1 MLALAT
7 VQATVFDVPHLFRV
21 ATPKH
26 LGHQAIVI
34 RGLIP
39 RMGVL
44 KRLPVI
50 GKDLLE
56 DTPVPRGC
64 CNHRVAPSGGDTI
77 VTVQR
82 LYHGLP
88 ASSTPHQPVY
98 GHPHLPRSSL
108 INGSFRDW
116 KNAFSYTIKLSH
128 ATRSPRSM
136 QPARRFNSDAPRP
149 LFWLAGCAPAR
160 RGRSATPRSCVDQTG
175 AADRPDRR

>member
-21 ATPKH
+21 ATPQH
-26 LGHQAIVI
+26 LGHQAIII
-34 RGLIP
+34 RRLVT

-44 KRLPVI
+44 KRVPVI

-64 CNHRVAPSGGDTI
+64 CNHRVVPSGGDTI

-116 KNAFSYTIKLSH
+116 KNAFSYTIQILEDRQSH
-128 ATRSPRSM
+128 HAGDRLTL
-136 QPARRFNSDAPRP
+136 QLIELTIFAPTLLGP
-149 LFWLAGCAPAR
+149 SG
-160 RGRSATPRSCVDQTG
+160 GS
-175 AADRPDRR
+175 